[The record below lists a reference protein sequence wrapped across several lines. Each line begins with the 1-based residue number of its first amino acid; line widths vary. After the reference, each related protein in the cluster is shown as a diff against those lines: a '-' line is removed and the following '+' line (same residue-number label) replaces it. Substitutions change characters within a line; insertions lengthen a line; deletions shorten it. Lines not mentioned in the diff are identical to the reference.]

1 MTDFQEIIKTRRSIR
16 KYLKKAIDKEQIMQL
31 LEAAMYAP
39 SARNEQPWHF
49 IVVNEREILNKITE
63 IHPYAAMLKDAPLAI
78 LVLAD
83 KSIETTEG
91 YRVQDC
97 SAATQN
103 ILLSAH
109 AMGLATV
116 WLGVYPRAERMLAI
130 SQLFCLPQNIEAISI
145 IAIGYADEQKQFPD
159 RFKKERIHYNNW

>member
-1 MTDFQEIIKTRRSIR
+1 MNDFQEIIRTRRSIR
-16 KYLKKAIDKEQIMQL
+16 KYLKQVVDKEQIMQL

-83 KSIETTEG
+83 KNIEKTEG

-109 AMGLATV
+109 AMGLASV
-116 WLGVYPRAERMLAI
+116 WLGVYPRTERMLEI
-130 SQLFCLPQNIEAISI
+130 NKLFCLPQHIEAISI
-145 IAIGYADEQKQFPD
+145 IALGYADEQKQFPD